1 MAKVESFSLD
11 HNKVKAPYVR
21 MAGMET
27 NQGAVIQKFDLRFL
41 QPNQDALPTAALHT
55 LEHLLAVNL
64 RDYIEGVIDLSP
76 MGCRTGFYLI
86 VWGEHSTEE
95 IRDALKTV
103 LEKHVIDTDY
113 VPAVSAKECGNY
125 RDHSLFAAKNMPNKY
140 LLKALAAIHLKDLF
154 NHKNSNQLQI
164 RSDCYFFYFFT
175 KFRMR
180 DINQFSLISCS
191 SKFFIVRAS

>member
-11 HNKVKAPYVR
+11 HNKVKSPYVR

-27 NQGAVIQKFDLRFL
+27 NQGVVIQKFDLRFL

-86 VWGEHSTEE
+86 VWGEHSTAE

-103 LEKHVIDTDY
+103 LEKHVIGTDY

-125 RDHSLFAAKNMPNKY
+125 RDHSLFAAQEYAKQV
-140 LLKALAAIHLKDLF
+140 LAQGI
-154 NHKNSNQLQI
+154 S
-164 RSDCYFFYFFT
+164 SDPFE
-175 KFRMR
+175 R
-180 DINQFSLISCS
+180 L
-191 SKFFIVRAS
+191 V